1 MLHGQIVIVLPFFL
15 LFTGKRAPGSTDI
28 PKDKDEKAEGS
39 NKSGMSAGVIAGI
52 VGIVLGVIGFIVVII
67 LIAVKLFKRKRI
79 PKTTARTEC
88 IGRGIPPTAP
98 SSIVHSPQPQLY
110 KFPYASE
117 PGTSM
122 QLTGIPP
129 RYESPPPSYGEIQPS
144 APPYNPQYKQSF
156 RYK

>member
-1 MLHGQIVIVLPFFL
+1 MLHGQIVIVWPFFL

-52 VGIVLGVIGFIVVII
+52 VLGVIGFIVVII
-67 LIAVKLFKRKRI
+67 LIAVKLFKRERI
-79 PKTTARTEC
+79 PKTTTRTEGF
-88 IGRGIPPTAP
+88 GRGIPPTAP
-98 SSIVHSPQPQLY
+98 SSIVHSPQPQPY
-110 KFPYASE
+110 KAPYVLE

-144 APPYNPQYKQSF
+144 APPYNPHYKQSF